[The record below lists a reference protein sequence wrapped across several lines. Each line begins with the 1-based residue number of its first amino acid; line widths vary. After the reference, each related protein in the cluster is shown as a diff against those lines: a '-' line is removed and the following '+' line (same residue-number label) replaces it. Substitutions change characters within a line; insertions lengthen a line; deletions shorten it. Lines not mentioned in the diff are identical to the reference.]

1 MRTKQLRIVDVSAE
15 LLRLPL
21 PRPMLSGSSGGPG
34 GKPVTHINMPI
45 VSITTDDR
53 TIGIGFAWNL
63 MGGGGATKALLVED
77 IAPLL
82 VGEDPLNHERLWHKL
97 YRKLQSVGRAG
108 IVTQA
113 MAAVD
118 LALWDIKGKVAG
130 LPVWQLLG
138 GMREEVP
145 AYGSDGGWLYM
156 SVDEMLDQFE
166 AYLSQGMHGVKMKVG
181 HADPEID
188 IDRVGEVR
196 KRLGKSV
203 WLAVDANQQ
212 WVYEQAI
219 TAGRA
224 FEKFGVAWLEEPFLC
239 EDIESHARLTKAL
252 DIPIALG
259 ETLAS
264 RHEFA
269 AYIGADAADI
279 LQPDVIRAG
288 GITECQKIFTL
299 GEIQGRAI
307 APHHI
312 MEVSIHLLCGL
323 TREGPVE
330 YMPWIAGAFAET
342 PEFRNGRMIAPTAPG
357 LGLSIP
363 DDVVNEYRVM

>member
-1 MRTKQLRIVDVSAE
+1 MQIVDVAAD

-21 PRPMLSGSSGGPG
+21 QRPMLSGSSGGAG
-34 GKPVTHINMPI
+34 GKPVTHINMP
-45 VSITTDDR
+45 VVFVTTDNQL
-53 TIGIGFAWNL
+53 TGTGFAWNL
-63 MGGGGATKALLVED
+63 MGGGGATKTLLAED
-77 IAPLL
+77 IGPMLI
-82 VGEDPLNHERLWHKL
+82 GENALHHERLWRKL

-113 MAAVD
+113 MAAID
-118 LALWDIKGKVAG
+118 LALWDIKGKSTG
-130 LPVWQLLG
+130 LPVWKLLG
-138 GMREEVP
+138 GMRDEVP

-156 SVDEMLDQFE
+156 SVDDMLDQFE
-166 AYLSQGMHGVKMKVG
+166 TYLSQGMFGVKMKVG

-188 IDRVGEVR
+188 IERVSEVR
-196 KRLGKSV
+196 RRLGKSV

-219 TAGRA
+219 IAGRA
-224 FEKFGVAWLEEPFLC
+224 FEKLGIAWLEEPFLC
-239 EDIESHARLTKAL
+239 EDIESHRRLSSML

-269 AYIGADAADI
+269 AYIRADAVDI

-288 GITECQKIFTL
+288 GITECQKILTL
-299 GEIQGRAI
+299 ADIYGRSV

-323 TREGPVE
+323 TSEGPVE
-330 YMPWIAGAFAET
+330 YMPWIAKAFAEG
-342 PEFRNGRMIAPTAPG
+342 PEIKNGYMAAPLAPG

-363 DDVVNEYRVM
+363 KDIINKYRVE